1 MRLDTQ
7 IRIETPEGVDLRV
20 SPAGPIA
27 RAQAWLIDA
36 FIKWA
41 LFVAAV
47 LLLMPLGQA
56 GGGVASIVF
65 FGIAWAYPVI
75 FEVLGNGATPGK
87 RALRLRV
94 VHDNGTPISWSAS
107 MIRNLLRA
115 ADFLPFAYGFGLASC
130 LLRRDFKRLG
140 DIAAGTL
147 VVHTDAPP
155 AEARAA
161 GVPPV
166 PLPFALTV
174 AEQRAL
180 VDFAERVPTL
190 TRERADELA
199 RLLRPLAPAS
209 RDRVADLAGMAA
221 WIVGRR

>member
-1 MRLDTQ
+1 MLDTQ
-7 IRIETPEGVDLRV
+7 IRIETPEGVDLRI
-20 SPAGPIA
+20 SPAGPVA
-27 RAQAWLIDA
+27 RAQAWLVDA
-36 FIKWA
+36 IIKWI
-41 LFVAAV
+41 LFVAAI
-47 LLLMPLGQA
+47 LLLVPFGQA

-75 FEVLGNGATPGK
+75 FEVLWSGATPGK

-140 DIAAGTL
+140 DIAAGSL
-147 VVHTDAPP
+147 VVHADAPP
-155 AEARAA
+155 AEIRAIRAA
-161 GVPPV
+161 PI
-166 PLPFALTV
+166 PLPVALTV

-199 RLLRPLAPAS
+199 RLVRPLVPAS
-209 RDRVADLAGMAA
+209 RDRVGDLIGMAG